1 MMNSQQLHFL
11 WSSAESKQTQR
22 WRQSGRCGDDTLLV
36 CQCQD
41 YNKSGLGWFLLECR
55 KASSND
61 AATFTWPAIL
71 APASWYSAFLSG
83 HVFKQ
88 ETITAFQWSIN
99 KGLTLHMCAWHKVP
113 GLDFGRLMLSVFEN
127 DDRGEIVHISDPIQL
142 TASFLF
148 DLFVFVKLSDWL
160 L

>member
-1 MMNSQQLHFL
+1 M
-11 WSSAESKQTQR
+11 
-22 WRQSGRCGDDTLLV
+22 
-36 CQCQD
+36 
-41 YNKSGLGWFLLECR
+41 
-55 KASSND
+55 
-61 AATFTWPAIL
+61 
-71 APASWYSAFLSG
+71 
-83 HVFKQ
+83 FKQ

-148 DLFVFVKLSDWL
+148 DLFVFVKLSD
-160 L
+160 